1 MPIILEEVGAV
12 VTIKRI
18 MGNDEAKSHLADLG
32 FVVGA
37 TVTIINK
44 LGNSVILQV
53 HESRVALS
61 ESMARRI
68 II

>member
-1 MPIILEEVGAV
+1 MPITLEEVGAV

-18 MGNDEAKSHLADLG
+18 SGNDEAKSHLADLG
-32 FVVGA
+32 FVVGT